1 MNYFMRKVG
10 PGFEKMRSRG
20 SKGERLRRNGRLAVL
35 RAGQR
40 SVQLFLSARRPE
52 RPRPLASLTTM
63 VDAHAPTLD
72 FQRKL
77 TELTGKMLRKKLFM
91 ITFTSKVGMDKLL
104 PLVPE
109 HLEYMIGLARKGVLF
124 AAGPVNTEAGA
135 PTGGGMA
142 LFNTETA
149 VEARRFAEGDPFY
162 QKGLR
167 SFEIHEWIFM
177 EGSMTVTL
185 NFAENTLSV
194 T

>member
-1 MNYFMRKVG
+1 
-10 PGFEKMRSRG
+10 
-20 SKGERLRRNGRLAVL
+20 
-35 RAGQR
+35 
-40 SVQLFLSARRPE
+40 
-52 RPRPLASLTTM
+52 M

-104 PLVPE
+104 PMVPE

>member
-1 MNYFMRKVG
+1 MT
-10 PGFEKMRSRG
+10 
-20 SKGERLRRNGRLAVL
+20 A
-35 RAGQR
+35 
-40 SVQLFLSARRPE
+40 
-52 RPRPLASLTTM
+52 ASPNT
-63 VDAHAPTLD
+63 AALD

-91 ITFTSKVGMDKLL
+91 VTFASKVGMDELFPLL
-104 PLVPE
+104 PA

-124 AAGPVNTEAGA
+124 AAGPVNTEKGV

-142 LFNTETA
+142 LFNTATA
-149 VEARRFAEGDPFY
+149 VEARSFAEGDPFY

-167 SFEIHEWIFM
+167 SFEINEWIFM

-185 NFAENTLSV
+185 NFAENALSV

>member
-1 MNYFMRKVG
+1 
-10 PGFEKMRSRG
+10 
-20 SKGERLRRNGRLAVL
+20 
-35 RAGQR
+35 
-40 SVQLFLSARRPE
+40 
-52 RPRPLASLTTM
+52 M
-63 VDAHAPTLD
+63 VDAHPTTLE

-91 ITFTSKVGMDKLL
+91 ITFTSKVGIEKLL

-109 HLEYMIGLARKGVLF
+109 HLEYRIGLARKGVLF

-142 LFNTETA
+142 LFNTATA
-149 VEARRFAEGDPFY
+149 VEARNFAEGDPFY

-185 NFAENTLSV
+185 NFAENALSV